1 MEMLL
6 KNKLIIFL
14 TILIGLLY
22 IGPSLMIWENFNKSG
37 NQFISIQHKKNS
49 PEMQQYLAR
58 AREIYDGHFPP
69 SEIYGFKQVST
80 VQNILP
86 PTLFA
91 SLVFLFRGN
100 INLAHLGALFL
111 FSAII
116 FILFNWLGHIMFN
129 SRLKSLFFAL
139 IAVLTPVVNIA
150 KESPFFGSF
159 IDFKL
164 RFINSFLPF
173 VMTQFNQ
180 LPLDRFDEPLLTYP
194 IYLSAIIF
202 FIIFWQNPRMVTAIF
217 SGFFAG
223 LLYYTYFHHWV
234 YWTTVLGIL
243 YLYVLFFKGKD
254 KSLTR
259 NYLILFGV
267 LAVTIIP
274 YFINYF
280 SFVQTSGSQ
289 YFSLKVGAMHG
300 RYFGITGENIIDY
313 VLYAL
318 LGILVYLMYWQKDRH
333 KAVLF
338 LGFILSM
345 FAVWNIQLIT
355 GIVPIEA
362 FFRRTL
368 APLIFLI
375 LFNLFY
381 DLVVKLEIK
390 WPQTRK
396 YVAMILIT
404 LVVFVITKN
413 VVNMYLISC
422 CTQPHIIEYNKL
434 PDGILNS
441 WNWINGHLE
450 HEPKIISSSILTSL
464 YLPGYTS
471 ARPFLPTAYLTLLS
485 MEETDRRYLESQK
498 LFAVNDDALRN
509 IDLDMVYG
517 FYFLARYGSFSNYFP
532 NADNTIIDQKKAEK
546 VEELMRLYKDMAV
559 FRWKDVNADYVYVG
573 PWEKETVG
581 RDFSKDKNIELVY
594 QNSFVEIYRIL
605 R

>member
-1 MEMLL
+1 MAKPE
-6 KNKLIIFL
+6 NGYCDFFGFL
-14 TILIGLLY
+14 CWPFVLHLFSSLGLLDNC
-22 IGPSLMIWENFNKSG
+22 SW
-37 NQFISIQHKKNS
+37 H
-49 PEMQQYLAR
+49 
-58 AREIYDGHFPP
+58 
-69 SEIYGFKQVST
+69 T
-80 VQNILP
+80 LP
-86 PTLFA
+86 
-91 SLVFLFRGN
+91 VC
-100 INLAHLGALFL
+100 
-111 FSAII
+111 
-116 FILFNWLGHIMFN
+116 
-129 SRLKSLFFAL
+129 
-139 IAVLTPVVNIA
+139 
-150 KESPFFGSF
+150 
-159 IDFKL
+159 
-164 RFINSFLPF
+164 F
-173 VMTQFNQ
+173 V
-180 LPLDRFDEPLLTYP
+180 
-194 IYLSAIIF
+194 
-202 FIIFWQNPRMVTAIF
+202 
-217 SGFFAG
+217 
-223 LLYYTYFHHWV
+223 
-234 YWTTVLGIL
+234 
-243 YLYVLFFKGKD
+243 FKGKD

-464 YLPGYTS
+464 YLWLYS

-517 FYFLARYGSFSNYFP
+517 FISWRDTVHSAIIFLMP
-532 NADNTIIDQKKAEK
+532 IIQLLIKKAEK
-546 VEELMRLYKDMAV
+546 VEELMRLKRYGGV
-559 FRWKDVNADYVYVG
+559 
-573 PWEKETVG
+573 
-581 RDFSKDKNIELVY
+581 S
-594 QNSFVEIYRIL
+594 VERC
-605 R
+605 

>member
-1 MEMLL
+1 
-6 KNKLIIFL
+6 
-14 TILIGLLY
+14 
-22 IGPSLMIWENFNKSG
+22 
-37 NQFISIQHKKNS
+37 
-49 PEMQQYLAR
+49 
-58 AREIYDGHFPP
+58 
-69 SEIYGFKQVST
+69 
-80 VQNILP
+80 
-86 PTLFA
+86 
-91 SLVFLFRGN
+91 
-100 INLAHLGALFL
+100 
-111 FSAII
+111 
-116 FILFNWLGHIMFN
+116 
-129 SRLKSLFFAL
+129 
-139 IAVLTPVVNIA
+139 
-150 KESPFFGSF
+150 
-159 IDFKL
+159 
-164 RFINSFLPF
+164 
-173 VMTQFNQ
+173 MTQFNQ

-202 FIIFWQNPRMVTAIF
+202 LL
-217 SGFFAG
+217 FFGKTREWLLRFFRVSLLAF
-223 LLYYTYFHHWV
+223 LYYTYFHHWV

-464 YLPGYTS
+464 Y
-471 ARPFLPTAYLTLLS
+471 F
-485 MEETDRRYLESQK
+485 
-498 LFAVNDDALRN
+498 
-509 IDLDMVYG
+509 MV
-517 FYFLARYGSFSNYFP
+517 
-532 NADNTIIDQKKAEK
+532 
-546 VEELMRLYKDMAV
+546 
-559 FRWKDVNADYVYVG
+559 
-573 PWEKETVG
+573 
-581 RDFSKDKNIELVY
+581 
-594 QNSFVEIYRIL
+594 IL
-605 R
+605 RLGHFCRLLI